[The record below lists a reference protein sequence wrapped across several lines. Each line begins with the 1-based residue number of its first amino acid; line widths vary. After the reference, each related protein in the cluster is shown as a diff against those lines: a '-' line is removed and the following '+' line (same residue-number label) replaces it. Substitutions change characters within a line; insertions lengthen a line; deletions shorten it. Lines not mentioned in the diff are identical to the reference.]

1 MDVIK
6 TEPEVDPL
14 VIETSDN
21 TDTDQKKLF
30 SEKRIL
36 LDVDMTR
43 IKMESMDNSDDLK
56 LEMAFEQT
64 AMPTDI
70 SIVKTGVESEW
81 SAGRYNIEMF
91 GARVIS
97 HRGDVQWPPR
107 SPNLNACDYFLW
119 GYLKSRVYQD
129 RPRTI
134 QELKRNIRTE
144 VAATSPNVLQRV
156 MRSLPLRLQEC
167 ADNDGHHLQN
177 TIFKK

>member
-70 SIVKTGVESEW
+70 SIVKTGVELLGPSTTPAIEDFT
-81 SAGRYNIEMF
+81 SAL
-91 GARVIS
+91 ADVI
-97 HRGDVQWPPR
+97 PR
-107 SPNLNACDYFLW
+107 ETDWIL
-119 GYLKSRVYQD
+119 D
-129 RPRTI
+129 RT
-134 QELKRNIRTE
+134 
-144 VAATSPNVLQRV
+144 
-156 MRSLPLRLQEC
+156 
-167 ADNDGHHLQN
+167 
-177 TIFKK
+177 

>member
-70 SIVKTGVESEW
+70 SIVKTGVEE
-81 SAGRYNIEMF
+81 GLF
-91 GARVIS
+91 
-97 HRGDVQWPPR
+97 D
-107 SPNLNACDYFLW
+107 LD
-119 GYLKSRVYQD
+119 
-129 RPRTI
+129 
-134 QELKRNIRTE
+134 
-144 VAATSPNVLQRV
+144 
-156 MRSLPLRLQEC
+156 RLQQEQKVEVSSEE
-167 ADNDGHHLQN
+167 DEVFSE
-177 TIFKK
+177 I